1 MSLRSLL
8 DSSRDAVY
16 AFAAGHP
23 AVERAEDMGLSG
35 GEQPFGPVAGGMAG
49 LFGGNDLRNVLF
61 WAAIVMVLLLLGEL
75 GPLAFDFKQS
85 LCIRQVSAWAFCHL
99 LTWPLAAVSN
109 PNENSFRSHLTE
121 LSFRR
126 HLVDIRTSGSLHSP
140 SDHVDSELTNHA
152 HPVTV
157 TSSSQSS
164 SASTPT
170 PFRFAN
176 HVAIN
181 LRTPPMLYRS
191 HWFFSTGIATPL
203 TTPCILGLSDPM
215 SVLKRGR
222 ERERDRS
229 TVFIGFF
236 GHWSPV
242 TIHLVSEL
250 IVAILGDGR
259 EKGKRRERPG
269 ILDVKAL
276 SAKEDAPNGKSEVK
290 TRRI

>member
-1 MSLRSLL
+1 MN
-8 DSSRDAVY
+8 
-16 AFAAGHP
+16 AA
-23 AVERAEDMGLSG
+23 AL
-35 GEQPFGPVAGGMAG
+35 
-49 LFGGNDLRNVLF
+49 
-61 WAAIVMVLLLLGEL
+61 
-75 GPLAFDFKQS
+75 
-85 LCIRQVSAWAFCHL
+85 
-99 LTWPLAAVSN
+99 SN

-126 HLVDIRTSGSLHSP
+126 HLVDIRTSDSLNSS
-140 SDHVDSELTNHA
+140 SDHSEGTELSAHA

-157 TSSSQSS
+157 TPASHTT
-164 SASTPT
+164 SAPAPT

-191 HWFFSTGIATPL
+191 HWFFSTGVATPL
-203 TTPCILGLSDPM
+203 IAPSILALSDPM

-222 ERERDRS
+222 DKERERS

-242 TIHLVSEL
+242 TINLVSDL
-250 IVAILGDGR
+250 IVAVLGDGR
-259 EKGKRRERPG
+259 DKGKRRERPG

-276 SAKEDAPNGKSEVK
+276 SAKDEV
-290 TRRI
+290 TSSGRSFELRILPACVLRWLIRM

>member
-1 MSLRSLL
+1 M
-8 DSSRDAVY
+8 
-16 AFAAGHP
+16 
-23 AVERAEDMGLSG
+23 
-35 GEQPFGPVAGGMAG
+35 
-49 LFGGNDLRNVLF
+49 
-61 WAAIVMVLLLLGEL
+61 
-75 GPLAFDFKQS
+75 
-85 LCIRQVSAWAFCHL
+85 
-99 LTWPLAAVSN
+99 LTCSLAALSN

-126 HLVDIRTSGSLHSP
+126 HLVDIRTSDSLNSS
-140 SDHVDSELTNHA
+140 SDHADSDLTANHA

-157 TSSSQSS
+157 TSGSHSS

-203 TTPCILGLSDPM
+203 ASPCILGLSDPM
-215 SVLKRGR
+215 MVLKRGR
-222 ERERDRS
+222 EREKDRP
-229 TVFIGFF
+229 TVYIGFF

-242 TIHLVSEL
+242 TINLLSDLV
-250 IVAILGDGR
+250 VAILGDGR
-259 EKGKRRERPG
+259 EKGKRSQRPG

-276 SAKEDAPNGKSEVK
+276 SAKDDLPSGMSPFASNFNDEESG
-290 TRRI
+290 R